1 LEKQP
6 NQRKKDV
13 RNTKRPARLRFKDFV
28 KLNVPD
34 GGRTVREILSKR
46 EEISKSDVI
55 EKWRLESKAWLT
67 DKLNV
72 TGKAL

>member
-1 LEKQP
+1 L

-13 RNTKRPARLRFKDFV
+13 RNTKRPARLGFTDFV

-34 GGRTVREILSKR
+34 GGGTVREIPSKT
-46 EEISKSDVI
+46 EEISKCEVT

-67 DKLNV
+67 DKLKV
-72 TGKAL
+72 TGKPL